1 MTVDLAENSYVYA
14 NSRLKN
20 TFEGVFLGLTLD
32 LSGLK
37 TGWVRQSVCTTR
49 IAPNLK
55 LDQRGREGR

>member
-14 NSRLKN
+14 NSQLKN